1 MLACPQCPLLGIFHV
16 VSFNV
21 ILNSGNGTVFN
32 SILHKLFTADLRS
45 FVHCRNHNITG
56 FFFINLRHPRSHNM
70 HSTEYHFTFLLTSIY
85 TRKSFFNT
93 FNFNATLIRKDITGG
108 PVTRIFPTNYFQS
121 FCNCITILTAHKKVC
136 AYIPASVS
144 ITNVQGK

>member
-1 MLACPQCPLLGIFHV
+1 MLTCPQCPLLGIFHV

-21 ILNSGNGTVFN
+21 ILNSGDGTVFN

-56 FFFINLRHPRSHNM
+56 FFFINLRHPCSHNM
-70 HSTEYHFTFLLTSIY
+70 YSTEYHFTFLLTSIY

-108 PVTRIFPTNYFQS
+108 TSDKNISYELFSKLLQLYHYPHCSQ
-121 FCNCITILTAHKKVC
+121 K
-136 AYIPASVS
+136 SVRLYSS
-144 ITNVQGK
+144 IRKYHECTG